1 MPLHRLNQKPT
12 RLGDLADLTCNCD
25 GRLSHLISDGHSKP
39 LLELHAL
46 RPNKP
51 CLVGMFLGG
60 TYQEVMGNLHN
71 VFGSTDAVQIRLAAW
86 GDYRVEHV
94 PDLLLERL
102 QVPSEQAISNGPR
115 RIGEARRRMDHL
127 KSSMRQSTYLQS

>member
-1 MPLHRLNQKPT
+1 
-12 RLGDLADLTCNCD
+12 
-25 GRLSHLISDGHSKP
+25 
-39 LLELHAL
+39 
-46 RPNKP
+46 
-51 CLVGMFLGG
+51 MFLGG

-71 VFGSTDAVQIRLAAW
+71 LFGSTDAVQIRLADV
-86 GDYRVEHV
+86 GDYQVEHV

-115 RIGEARRRMDHL
+115 RIGEAGRRMDHL

>member
-1 MPLHRLNQKPT
+1 
-12 RLGDLADLTCNCD
+12 
-25 GRLSHLISDGHSKP
+25 
-39 LLELHAL
+39 
-46 RPNKP
+46 
-51 CLVGMFLGG
+51 MFLGG

-71 VFGSTDAVQIRLAAW
+71 VFGSTDAVQIRLAAG

-102 QVPSEQAISNGPR
+102 QVPSEQAISNSPR